1 MWGIYTAW
9 ALFIFTVL
17 TLQLLFPSNYFLPI
31 DRRTSSVACSTL
43 VYISHKFLLKNDP
56 AIDLVEAIDFDV
68 LLLLSAIMIINHIM
82 VHLKETK
89 DFVLWVQQRIQAEP
103 RKGFWLVALS
113 AFFVSP
119 FLTNDGVCL
128 LFVAPILAAFEP
140 LAHGEEIDLRDIEAG
155 EGTKV
160 PAGGMKLDRSDAIYF
175 MFALA
180 CSANIGSAMTYTGNP
195 QNMVR
200 VFHLDR
206 AVIFLYP
213 LRLTRPLHSDRS
225 LRLH

>member
-1 MWGIYTAW
+1 M
-9 ALFIFTVL
+9 
-17 TLQLLFPSNYFLPI
+17 
-31 DRRTSSVACSTL
+31 
-43 VYISHKFLLKNDP
+43 YISHKFLLKNDP
-56 AIDLVEAIDFDV
+56 VVDIVDAIDFDV

-89 DFVLWVQQRIQAEP
+89 DFVLWVQERIQAEP

-140 LAHGEEIDLRDIEAG
+140 LAHGEEINFEKMETGDG
-155 EGTKV
+155 NKV
-160 PAGGMKLDRSDAIYF
+160 RSGSMKLDRSDAIYF

-195 QNMVR
+195 QNMVCS
-200 VFHLDR
+200 FSFFSFCLDHLKMLPNPSP
-206 AVIFLYP
+206 I
-213 LRLTRPLHSDRS
+213 
-225 LRLH
+225 